1 MNTKSKGLLVLLLLC
16 SILFLVSSC
25 KKNETTATAAPQE
38 TKVETPVTE
47 TKTAAA
53 ETKKEEPAQTKTEEK
68 VSEVKTE
75 ETAPVAAPAT
85 ETKTEAPVET
95 KTEEPVAVTVI
106 AEAEVPAVEETPVEE
121 KAHVYSDILTYDGFT
136 TTVTVDS
143 TTASVTLPEGIGA
156 EEVAAVASV
165 INSAFPEEASLVTY
179 ALDGDTLVLTYPEQS
194 SQFLLSAVEALRE
207 EAMALL
213 DSYTTEV
220 VEEEAVAVKDVTM
233 EPAVTETEEIHVYAD
248 TLTYGGLSTTLI
260 VDSTRATVTLPE
272 GITADDV
279 ASVAEL
285 ISNEYPSEASLVT
298 YEIEGDTLVLRYP
311 EQSDDFLLAV
321 VDTLRTE
328 AIALLDEAA
337 RESEEESESV
347 EFAIEAVSTGEEGF
361 SFAVAF
367 SYNGYSSSIT
377 VTSTEATLTIPEGV
391 SEEDIAAVAELVA
404 ESYPAEASLLT
415 YSIGGDTLTVCYPEE
430 TAEYLASVLTYLEKD
445 AEALLDM
452 YPLSVEEAPLETAV
466 AAMKEEEKVGAP
478 AQTAPTAVE
487 TKTEETVPAVVT
499 ETIPVAVAEAKTP
512 ETVPAAVAPVVAP
525 AVDEKA
531 EKVKR
536 FSIAVLG
543 TAKYSPE
550 VKSSSL
556 FEYPV
561 NPSAALRAEVK
572 FGTLAVGLKGQYD
585 FARFVE
591 TGAYLRWTFAS
602 AGSFDFYA
610 LLGGGAVIKTAEKNF
625 GYYGEAGLGID
636 WRLSDSFSIFAEGVG
651 EWSSSFKLEGG
662 ASLGMKVSF

>member
-75 ETAPVAAPAT
+75 ETAPVAAPAS

-95 KTEEPVAVTVI
+95 KTEEPVAVTVV
-106 AEAEVPAVEETPVEE
+106 AEAEVPAVTGTPEEE
-121 KAHVYSDILTYDGFT
+121 KTHVYSDTLTYDGFT

-143 TTASVTLPEGIGA
+143 TSASVTLPEGIGA
-156 EEVAAVASV
+156 EEIAAVASV
-165 INSAFPEEASLVTY
+165 INAAFPEEASLVTY

-194 SQFLLSAVEALRE
+194 SQFLLSAVEALRK

-233 EPAVTETEEIHVYAD
+233 ETAVTETEEIHVYAD
-248 TLTYGGLSTTLI
+248 TLTYGSLSTTLI

-279 ASVAEL
+279 AAVAAL
-285 ISNEYPSEASLVT
+285 IGSEYPAEASLVT
-298 YEIEGDTLVLRYP
+298 YSIEGDKLVLTYP

-337 RESEEESESV
+337 PESEESSSV

-367 SYNGYSSSIT
+367 SYNGYSASIT

-391 SEEDIAAVAELVA
+391 SEEDIAAVAAIVA

-415 YSIGGDTLTVCYPEE
+415 YSIEGDTLTVYYPEQ
-430 TAEYLASVLTYLEKD
+430 TAEYLASALTYLEKD

-452 YPLSVEEAPLETAV
+452 YPLTVEEAPLETAV
-466 AAMKEEEKVGAP
+466 ASVKAETPLETAP
-478 AQTAPTAVE
+478 AAVE
-487 TKTEETVPAVVT
+487 TKTGETVPAVVT
-499 ETIPVAVAEAKTP
+499 ETIPVAVAEAK
-512 ETVPAAVAPVVAP
+512 PAEAAPAPVVAP
-525 AVDEKA
+525 AVDDKA

-536 FSIAVLG
+536 FSVAVSG
-543 TAKYSPE
+543 TAKYVPE
-550 VKSSSL
+550 FKAQKGW
-556 FEYPV
+556 
-561 NPSAALRAEVK
+561 NPLDVDAALRAECK
-572 FGTLAVGLKGQYD
+572 LGSFGIGLKGQFD
-585 FARFVE
+585 FSQFIEA
-591 TGAYLRWTFAS
+591 GAYVRFTVAS
-602 AGSFDFYA
+602 VKNFDFYVLA
-610 LLGGGAVIKTAEKNF
+610 GGGGMFSLKSENNIPNGFYA
-625 GYYGEAGLGID
+625 EAGIGVD
-636 WRLSDSFSIFAEGVG
+636 WNINDNFSIFAEGVG
-651 EWSSSFKLEGG
+651 EWSSSLKWEVGG
-662 ASLGMKVSF
+662 TLGLKVSF